1 MLNTQI
7 QLLPLTAA
15 PETAQY
21 DRYTYTTFELQ
32 WPGCL
37 HEINSDANAKQMTHN
52 NTLPVGHFNI
62 CSQNMMCDW

>member
-1 MLNTQI
+1 MTIHALLGEMLNTQI

-32 WPGCL
+32 L
-37 HEINSDANAKQMTHN
+37 A
-52 NTLPVGHFNI
+52 
-62 CSQNMMCDW
+62 